1 LPTFDGLTM
10 AHLAAWA
17 PYIYAGVM
25 FLVTVV
31 VFGVRQG
38 WVLGRRMLASEY
50 REQAMKD
57 DLESVRQEI
66 RAAHAISERNRIAH
80 EELSRDVLLQTA
92 NLTHQAELLTR
103 ADEAVRR
110 ETEQALAQI
119 KEVLKSQDRRVT
131 KHSDA
136 IEAVRVHGGLPRQPH
151 KPTPRPTHQP
161 VDGLRLPRAGS
172 RPEVT
177 RPKTRRDEND

>member
-1 LPTFDGLTM
+1 MPAFDGLTTEQ
-10 AHLAAWA
+10 LAEWL
-17 PYIYAGVM
+17 PYIYTGGM

-31 VFGVRQG
+31 VFGARQG
-38 WVLGRRMLASEY
+38 WVLGRRLLASEY

-57 DLESVRQEI
+57 DIESVRQEI
-66 RAAHAISERNRIAH
+66 RAAHAISERNRVAH
-80 EELSRDVLLQTA
+80 EELSKDVLLQTA

-119 KEVLKSQDRRVT
+119 KEVLKRQDRRVT

-136 IEAVRVHGGLPRQPH
+136 IEAVRIERRPDQPH
-151 KPTPRPTHQP
+151 KAALPPPQR
-161 VDGLRLPRAGS
+161 VDGLRLPRAVS